1 MEHTMTI
8 CYCEDESAQA
18 KAFAIKIDQWAKNK
32 NIEVHADLFESAEEY
47 LFKAEQNYY
56 DVIFLDISMRGQN
69 GMELAR
75 KIREKEKDVI
85 LVFVTSDASYV
96 FDGYEVG
103 AYRYLMKP
111 VDHDILKDTVA
122 AALKAWQEDEK
133 RESQVQEYE
142 KICAKLSQGEL
153 KKLLDSYQDQ
163 PELIPEQLQDGLI
176 YRVKEY
182 ISQNLEGDLNRETI
196 AGQVFLNAA
205 YLSRLFHKETGE
217 KLSDYILRLRM
228 ERAKDLL
235 TSTSEKVTS
244 IAQRLGYNNDSYFIK
259 TFRGMV
265 GITPYEYRKQ
275 AHNSRKK
282 EVTL

>member
-18 KAFAIKIDQWAKNK
+18 KAFAIKIDQWANNK
-32 NIEVHADLFESAEEY
+32 NMAVRKDLFECAEEY

-111 VDHDILKDTVA
+111 LDEEKLWEILDYARTQKEVEEENYILVKKDSQSVRVNLKDIIYIEAQKHYVNLCMENKESINIKTA
-122 AALKAWQEDEK
+122 FTELLQETQEK
-133 RESQVQEYE
+133 SDTIFLTHR
-142 KICAKLSQGEL
+142 
-153 KKLLDSYQDQ
+153 SYAVN
-163 PELIPEQLQDGLI
+163 I
-176 YRVKEY
+176 
-182 ISQNLEGDLNRETI
+182 
-196 AGQVFLNAA
+196 
-205 YLSRLFHKETGE
+205 
-217 KLSDYILRLRM
+217 
-228 ERAKDLL
+228 
-235 TSTSEKVTS
+235 EKVVRIGRTECVLTDGS
-244 IAQRLGYNNDSYFIK
+244 VVPVSRSFYKEVNEAFIK
-259 TFRGMV
+259 YHLGR
-265 GITPYEYRKQ
+265 E
-275 AHNSRKK
+275 
-282 EVTL
+282 

>member
-111 VDHDILKDTVA
+111 VDEKKLWEILDYARTQKEVEEENYILVKKDSQSVRVNLKDIIYIEAQKHYVNLCMENKESINIKTA
-122 AALKAWQEDEK
+122 FTELLQETQEK
-133 RESQVQEYE
+133 SDTIFLTHRSYAVNIE
-142 KICAKLSQGEL
+142 KVVRIGRTEC
-153 KKLLDSYQDQ
+153 
-163 PELIPEQLQDGLI
+163 
-176 YRVKEY
+176 V
-182 ISQNLEGDLNRETI
+182 
-196 AGQVFLNAA
+196 
-205 YLSRLFHKETGE
+205 
-217 KLSDYILRLRM
+217 LSDSSVIPVSRSFYK
-228 ERAKDLL
+228 EVNEA
-235 TSTSEKVTS
+235 
-244 IAQRLGYNNDSYFIK
+244 FIK
-259 TFRGMV
+259 YHLGR
-265 GITPYEYRKQ
+265 E
-275 AHNSRKK
+275 
-282 EVTL
+282 

>member
-111 VDHDILKDTVA
+111 VDEEKLCEILDYARKQKEVEEENYILVKKDSQSVRINLKDIIYIEAQKHYVNLCMENKESINIKIAFTE
-122 AALKAWQEDEK
+122 LLQETQEK
-133 RESQVQEYE
+133 SDTILLTHRSYAVNIE
-142 KICAKLSQGEL
+142 KVVRIGRTEC
-153 KKLLDSYQDQ
+153 
-163 PELIPEQLQDGLI
+163 
-176 YRVKEY
+176 V
-182 ISQNLEGDLNRETI
+182 
-196 AGQVFLNAA
+196 
-205 YLSRLFHKETGE
+205 
-217 KLSDYILRLRM
+217 LSDSSVIPVSRSFYQG
-228 ERAKDLL
+228 
-235 TSTSEKVTS
+235 SE
-244 IAQRLGYNNDSYFIK
+244 
-259 TFRGMV
+259 
-265 GITPYEYRKQ
+265 
-275 AHNSRKK
+275 
-282 EVTL
+282 

>member
-111 VDHDILKDTVA
+111 LDEEKLWEILDYARTQKEVEEENYILVKKDSQSVRVNLKDIIYIEAQKHYVNLCMENKESINIKTA
-122 AALKAWQEDEK
+122 FTELLQETQEK
-133 RESQVQEYE
+133 SDTIFLTHRSYAMNIE
-142 KICAKLSQGEL
+142 KVVRIGRTEC
-153 KKLLDSYQDQ
+153 
-163 PELIPEQLQDGLI
+163 
-176 YRVKEY
+176 V
-182 ISQNLEGDLNRETI
+182 
-196 AGQVFLNAA
+196 
-205 YLSRLFHKETGE
+205 
-217 KLSDYILRLRM
+217 LSDSSVIPVSRSFYK
-228 ERAKDLL
+228 EVNEA
-235 TSTSEKVTS
+235 
-244 IAQRLGYNNDSYFIK
+244 FIK
-259 TFRGMV
+259 YHLGR
-265 GITPYEYRKQ
+265 E
-275 AHNSRKK
+275 
-282 EVTL
+282 

>member
-1 MEHTMTI
+1 MTI

-56 DVIFLDISMRGQN
+56 DVIFLDISMRGQS

-111 VDHDILKDTVA
+111 VDEEKLCEILDYARKQKEVEEENYILVKKDSQSVRINLKDIIYIEAQKHYVNLCMENKESINIKIAFTE
-122 AALKAWQEDEK
+122 LLQETQEK
-133 RESQVQEYE
+133 SDTILLTHRSYAVSIE
-142 KICAKLSQGEL
+142 KVVRIGRTEC
-153 KKLLDSYQDQ
+153 
-163 PELIPEQLQDGLI
+163 
-176 YRVKEY
+176 V
-182 ISQNLEGDLNRETI
+182 
-196 AGQVFLNAA
+196 
-205 YLSRLFHKETGE
+205 
-217 KLSDYILRLRM
+217 LSDSSVIPVSRSFYK
-228 ERAKDLL
+228 EVNEA
-235 TSTSEKVTS
+235 
-244 IAQRLGYNNDSYFIK
+244 FIK
-259 TFRGMV
+259 YHLGR
-265 GITPYEYRKQ
+265 E
-275 AHNSRKK
+275 
-282 EVTL
+282 

>member
-32 NIEVHADLFESAEEY
+32 NTAVRTDLFEGAEEY

-111 VDHDILKDTVA
+111 VD
-122 AALKAWQEDEK
+122 E
-133 RESQVQEYE
+133 
-142 KICAKLSQGEL
+142 
-153 KKLLDSYQDQ
+153 KKLWEILDYARTQNAEDNGNYI
-163 PELIPEQLQDGLI
+163 LVKKDGQSV
-176 YRVKEY
+176 RV
-182 ISQNLEGDLNRETI
+182 DLNDMLYIEAQKHYVNLYLEDQESMNIKT
-196 AGQVFLNAA
+196 VFTEL
-205 YLSRLFHKETGE
+205 LQEMQE
-217 KLSDYILRLRM
+217 KSGIVLATHRSYAVNI
-228 ERAKDLL
+228 
-235 TSTSEKVTS
+235 EKVVRIGRTECVLTDGS
-244 IAQRLGYNNDSYFIK
+244 VVPVSRSFYKEVNEAFIK
-259 TFRGMV
+259 YHLGR
-265 GITPYEYRKQ
+265 E
-275 AHNSRKK
+275 
-282 EVTL
+282 

>member
-32 NIEVHADLFESAEEY
+32 NMAVRTDLFESAEEY

-111 VDHDILKDTVA
+111 LDEEKLWEILDYARTQKEVEEENYILVKKDSQSVRVNLKDIIYIEAQKHYVNLCMENKESINIKTA
-122 AALKAWQEDEK
+122 FTELLQETQEK
-133 RESQVQEYE
+133 SDTILLTHRSYAVNIE
-142 KICAKLSQGEL
+142 KVVRIGRTECA
-153 KKLLDSYQDQ
+153 
-163 PELIPEQLQDGLI
+163 
-176 YRVKEY
+176 
-182 ISQNLEGDLNRETI
+182 
-196 AGQVFLNAA
+196 
-205 YLSRLFHKETGE
+205 
-217 KLSDYILRLRM
+217 LSDSSVIPVSRSFYK
-228 ERAKDLL
+228 EVNEA
-235 TSTSEKVTS
+235 
-244 IAQRLGYNNDSYFIK
+244 FIK
-259 TFRGMV
+259 YHLGR
-265 GITPYEYRKQ
+265 E
-275 AHNSRKK
+275 
-282 EVTL
+282 